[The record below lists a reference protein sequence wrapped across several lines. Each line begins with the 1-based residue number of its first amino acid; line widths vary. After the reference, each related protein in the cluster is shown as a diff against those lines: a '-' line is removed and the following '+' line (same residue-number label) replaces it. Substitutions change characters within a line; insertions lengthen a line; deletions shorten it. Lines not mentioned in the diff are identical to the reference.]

1 MNDTPADLVFV
12 YGTLRRRGSNH
23 REMAGAIFLCEATVI
38 GNLYQI
44 AWYPG
49 AILQAES
56 TQVIVGE
63 IFRVSASHMP
73 QLDAYEGEEYRRV
86 RVKAHTAEGETFD
99 AWIWEYTKKVD
110 RQRIIASGDWL
121 QYTKDSSDS

>member
-1 MNDTPADLVFV
+1 MNDTTTNLVFV

-23 REMAGAIFLCEATVI
+23 HEMARAIFLCEATVI

-49 AILQAES
+49 AILQADAS
-56 TQVIVGE
+56 QVIVGE
-63 IFRVSASHMP
+63 LFRVSASHMP

-86 RVKAHTAEGETFD
+86 RVKAHTAEGEIFD
-99 AWIWEYTKKVD
+99 AWMWEYTKKVD
-110 RQRIIASGDWL
+110 PQRIITSGDWL
-121 QYTKDSSDS
+121 QYTDDSSDS